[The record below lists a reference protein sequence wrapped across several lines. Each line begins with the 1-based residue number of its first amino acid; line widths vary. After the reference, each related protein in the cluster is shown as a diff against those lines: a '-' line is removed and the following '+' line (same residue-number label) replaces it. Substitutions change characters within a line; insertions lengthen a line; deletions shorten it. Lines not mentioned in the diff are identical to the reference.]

1 MGNLGIRKVC
11 ATIVAREFNSSVQT
25 VIVGILRFSSS
36 MASWIHHDVQ
46 EPQSAIARRTRS
58 HFASIS
64 SNISTGAWDAALGFS
79 FINNPERK
87 NSD

>member
-1 MGNLGIRKVC
+1 MGNLGIRKIC
-11 ATIVAREFNSSVQT
+11 ASISARELNSSVQT
-25 VIVGILRFSSS
+25 VIVGIPRFSSS

-58 HFASIS
+58 HFATIS
-64 SNISTGAWDAALGFS
+64 SNNSTGADVAALGFS
-79 FINNPERK
+79 FSNIPERK